1 MADPMSER
9 VKTDMRL
16 PRMLIQH
23 VEEMGDLIGL
33 PKNAF
38 FTIAAAMLATRMSK
52 RYAPGKKRRKML
64 ADLEKLVA
72 RCFKEA
78 REAE

>member
-1 MADPMSER
+1 MDTMSER

-23 VEEMGDLIGL
+23 VEEVAELCGL

-38 FTIAAAMLATRMSK
+38 LTVAAAMLATQLSK
-52 RYAPGKKRRKML
+52 RYAPGKKRKRML
-64 ADLEKLVA
+64 LELEKMCEQVFVDA
-72 RCFKEA
+72 RLT
-78 REAE
+78 

>member
-1 MADPMSER
+1 MDPMSER

-16 PRMLIQH
+16 PRMLVQH
-23 VEEMGDLIGL
+23 VEEVADLCGL

-38 FTIAAAMLATRMSK
+38 FTIAAAMLATRLSK

-64 ADLEKLVA
+64 LDLERMAKK
-72 RCFKEA
+72 CFQEA
-78 REAE
+78 REAQ